1 MKTYNICKN
10 YALLT
15 DWISEINVAPMQ
27 SLIEYNDSYEKTLGN
42 LWQYRNEDLNDNM
55 TNFQS
60 FKNKL
65 LFTNNTNNA
74 DIANEEI
81 DVLLKQLSI
90 FRGLLKCR

>member
-1 MKTYNICKN
+1 MKTYNIYKN

-15 DWISEINVAPMQ
+15 DWMSEINVTPMQ
-27 SLIEYNDSYEKTLGN
+27 SLIEYNDSYEKTLEN

>member
-1 MKTYNICKN
+1 MKTYNIYKN
-10 YALLT
+10 YALFT
-15 DWISEINVAPMQ
+15 DWISEINVTPMQ

-81 DVLLKQLSI
+81 GVLLKQLSI